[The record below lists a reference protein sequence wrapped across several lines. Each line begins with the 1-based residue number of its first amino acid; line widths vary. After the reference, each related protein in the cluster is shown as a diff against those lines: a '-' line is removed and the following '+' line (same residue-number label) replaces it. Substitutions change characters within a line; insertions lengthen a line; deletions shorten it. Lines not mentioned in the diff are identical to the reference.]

1 MAQYRATRIGE
12 DGGFG
17 PRIEAFKG
25 SLLGSAGQRDLS
37 QGRLKDRRF
46 LNVECKCNQSG
57 SVVVIAIAAAI
68 LRCEFFNGVSQENG
82 CFWSIYLTSP
92 LHKCVSSYDES
103 MKPYFGPRL

>member
-1 MAQYRATRIGE
+1 MAQYRATRVGE

-46 LNVECKCNQSG
+46 LNVE
-57 SVVVIAIAAAI
+57 
-68 LRCEFFNGVSQENG
+68 
-82 CFWSIYLTSP
+82 
-92 LHKCVSSYDES
+92 
-103 MKPYFGPRL
+103 